1 MRVRGT
7 PFRLRIIRDSMWGGI
22 ALGAD
27 IALFFSA
34 VKLTSIVNA
43 TIIGS
48 MQPIVVGVIA
58 ARFFGERI
66 GLRNVAWSVVALT
79 GTVVVVAAG
88 ADDGTSDL
96 RGDLLALAAMLSW
109 SAYFIAS
116 KNSKKTMTSTE
127 FTAGTALWTMAIC
140 APLGFV
146 FGQDM
151 SWPSATNWGWLV
163 VMAASSGLI
172 GHAMMNWSLVRIP
185 LWVGS
190 TFTLLIPVFSA
201 LLAWVVLDEAVTLV
215 QGVAMAVVIGSL
227 AVVVRNQS
235 HPGPRRPH
243 AHQLDVDRHDCTRSC
258 VETGTSAAADD
269 VRPGLRRTP
278 LRCRRV
284 RTERRGTGWLRGV
297 VARRR
302 VADDDVG
309 RAAADHLAVRLDH
322 LLRLRLLIDSV
333 PIMITNGAIAA
344 INVWFL
350 RKEFASGQPN
360 GRDLGVSHI
369 RPDSPFLAD
378 FVAFHLIDIHRF
390 QPDFRCPPA
399 TTS

>member
-1 MRVRGT
+1 MTTTPDATSSTAAADAKDLSRGLIGAGIAVCAWSTGTILAKYIDMGSMAIGFYRFAFFGLAIIAWMRWRGT

-66 GLRNVAWSVVALT
+66 GLRNVAWSLVALT
-79 GTVVVVAAG
+79 GTVVVVATG
-88 ADDGTSDL
+88 ADGDAGDI

-140 APLGFV
+140 APLGFA

-151 SWPSATNWGWLV
+151 SWPSATNWGWLI
-163 VMAASSGLI
+163 VMAVSAGLI

-201 LLAWVVLDEAVTLV
+201 LLAWVVLGEAVTAI
-215 QGVAMAVVIGSL
+215 QGLAMAVVIGAL

-235 HPGPRRPH
+235 GPAPAHIAPEPSNHPTP
-243 AHQLDVDRHDCTRSC
+243 
-258 VETGTSAAADD
+258 SA
-269 VRPGLRRTP
+269 
-278 LRCRRV
+278 
-284 RTERRGTGWLRGV
+284 
-297 VARRR
+297 
-302 VADDDVG
+302 
-309 RAAADHLAVRLDH
+309 
-322 LLRLRLLIDSV
+322 
-333 PIMITNGAIAA
+333 
-344 INVWFL
+344 
-350 RKEFASGQPN
+350 
-360 GRDLGVSHI
+360 
-369 RPDSPFLAD
+369 
-378 FVAFHLIDIHRF
+378 
-390 QPDFRCPPA
+390 
-399 TTS
+399 

>member
-1 MRVRGT
+1 MTTSPADTAITDAAEAKDLSRGLIGAGIAVCAWSSGTILAKYIDMGSLAIGFYRFAFFSLVLIVWMSVRGT
-7 PFRLRIIRDSMWGGI
+7 PFHLRIIRDSMWGGI

-58 ARFFGERI
+58 AKFFGEKI
-66 GLRNVAWSVVALT
+66 GLRNVAWSAVALA

-88 ADDGTSDL
+88 ADDGTTDL

-109 SAYFIAS
+109 SAYFITS
-116 KNSKKTMTSTE
+116 KNSKKKMTSTE

-140 APLGFV
+140 APLGFA

-163 VMAASSGLI
+163 LMAATSGLI

-201 LLAWVVLDEAVTLV
+201 LLAWIVLDETVTAT
-215 QGVAMAVVIGSL
+215 QAVAMAVVIGAL

-235 HPGPRRPH
+235 APAPSD
-243 AHQLDVDRHDCTRSC
+243 ASV
-258 VETGTSAAADD
+258 TS
-269 VRPGLRRTP
+269 
-278 LRCRRV
+278 
-284 RTERRGTGWLRGV
+284 GV
-297 VARRR
+297 
-302 VADDDVG
+302 
-309 RAAADHLAVRLDH
+309 
-322 LLRLRLLIDSV
+322 
-333 PIMITNGAIAA
+333 
-344 INVWFL
+344 
-350 RKEFASGQPN
+350 
-360 GRDLGVSHI
+360 
-369 RPDSPFLAD
+369 
-378 FVAFHLIDIHRF
+378 
-390 QPDFRCPPA
+390 
-399 TTS
+399 

>member
-1 MRVRGT
+1 MSSARNGSVATIGRYVARVTTTPAATSSTAAADAKDLSRGLIGAGIAVCAWSTGTILAKYIDMGSLAIGFYRFAFFAMMIVLWMRARGV
-7 PFRLRIIRDSMWGGI
+7 PFRLRVLRDSMWGGI

-58 ARFFGERI
+58 ATFFGEKI
-66 GLRNVAWSVVALT
+66 GLRNVAWSLVALS
-79 GTVVVVAAG
+79 GTVVVVASS
-88 ADDGTSDL
+88 ADGGTGDL
-96 RGDLLALAAMLSW
+96 RGDLLALGAMLTW

-151 SWPSATNWGWLV
+151 SWPSATNWGWLI
-163 VMAASSGLI
+163 VMAVSSGLI

-201 LLAWVVLDEAVTLV
+201 LLAWIVLGEAVTVV
-215 QGVAMAVVIGSL
+215 QGIAMAVVIGAL

-235 HPGPRRPH
+235 QPAPVH
-243 AHQLDVDRHDCTRSC
+243 
-258 VETGTSAAADD
+258 VESAPAGAD
-269 VRPGLRRTP
+269 
-278 LRCRRV
+278 
-284 RTERRGTGWLRGV
+284 
-297 VARRR
+297 
-302 VADDDVG
+302 
-309 RAAADHLAVRLDH
+309 
-322 LLRLRLLIDSV
+322 
-333 PIMITNGAIAA
+333 
-344 INVWFL
+344 
-350 RKEFASGQPN
+350 
-360 GRDLGVSHI
+360 
-369 RPDSPFLAD
+369 
-378 FVAFHLIDIHRF
+378 
-390 QPDFRCPPA
+390 
-399 TTS
+399 

>member
-1 MRVRGT
+1 MQRYVARVTATPAETTSAAAADAKDVSRGLIGAGIAVCAWSTGTILAKYIDMGSLAIGFYRFAFFALVLIVWMRVRGT
-7 PFRLRIIRDSMWGGI
+7 PFRARVIRDSMWGGI

-66 GLRNVAWSVVALT
+66 GLRNIVWSAVALA

-88 ADDGTSDL
+88 ADDGTTDI

-109 SAYFIAS
+109 SAYFITS

-151 SWPSATNWGWLV
+151 SWPSAANWGWLV
-163 VMAASSGLI
+163 LMAATSGLI

-201 LLAWVVLDEAVTLV
+201 LLAWIVLGETVTAA
-215 QGVAMAVVIGSL
+215 QAVAMAVVIGAL

-235 HPGPRRPH
+235 TPVR
-243 AHQLDVDRHDCTRSC
+243 VDPT
-258 VETGTSAAADD
+258 VPTS
-269 VRPGLRRTP
+269 V
-278 LRCRRV
+278 
-284 RTERRGTGWLRGV
+284 
-297 VARRR
+297 
-302 VADDDVG
+302 
-309 RAAADHLAVRLDH
+309 
-322 LLRLRLLIDSV
+322 
-333 PIMITNGAIAA
+333 
-344 INVWFL
+344 
-350 RKEFASGQPN
+350 
-360 GRDLGVSHI
+360 
-369 RPDSPFLAD
+369 
-378 FVAFHLIDIHRF
+378 
-390 QPDFRCPPA
+390 
-399 TTS
+399 

>member
-1 MRVRGT
+1 MTTSPADTAITDAADAKDLSRGLIGAGIAVCAWSSGTILAKYIDMGSLAIGFYRFAFFSLVLIVWMSVRGT
-7 PFRLRIIRDSMWGGI
+7 PFHLRIIRDSMWGGI

-58 ARFFGERI
+58 AKFFGEKI
-66 GLRNVAWSVVALT
+66 GLRNVAWSAVALA

-88 ADDGTSDL
+88 ADDGTTDL

-109 SAYFIAS
+109 SAYFITS
-116 KNSKKTMTSTE
+116 KNSKKKMTSTE

-140 APLGFV
+140 APLGFA

-163 VMAASSGLI
+163 LMAATSGLI

-201 LLAWVVLDEAVTLV
+201 LLAWIVLGETVTV
-215 QGVAMAVVIGSL
+215 AQAVAMAVVIGAL

-235 HPGPRRPH
+235 APAPSD
-243 AHQLDVDRHDCTRSC
+243 ASV
-258 VETGTSAAADD
+258 TS
-269 VRPGLRRTP
+269 
-278 LRCRRV
+278 
-284 RTERRGTGWLRGV
+284 GV
-297 VARRR
+297 
-302 VADDDVG
+302 
-309 RAAADHLAVRLDH
+309 
-322 LLRLRLLIDSV
+322 
-333 PIMITNGAIAA
+333 
-344 INVWFL
+344 
-350 RKEFASGQPN
+350 
-360 GRDLGVSHI
+360 
-369 RPDSPFLAD
+369 
-378 FVAFHLIDIHRF
+378 
-390 QPDFRCPPA
+390 
-399 TTS
+399 

>member
-1 MRVRGT
+1 MPDPADPSDLSRGLIGAAVAVCAWSTGTILAKYIDMGSLAIGFYRFAFFGLVIVTWMSVRGT
-7 PFRLRIIRDSMWGGI
+7 PFRLRIVRDSMWGGI

-66 GLRNVAWSVVALT
+66 GIRNIAWSLVALT

-116 KNSKKTMTSTE
+116 KRSKKTMTSTE

-140 APLGFV
+140 APLGLV

-151 SWPSATNWGWLV
+151 SWPSATNWGWLI
-163 VMAASSGLI
+163 VMAATSGLI
-172 GHAMMNWSLVRIP
+172 GHAVMNWSLVRIP

-201 LLAWVVLDEAVTLV
+201 LLAWVVLGESVTAV
-215 QGVAMAVVIGSL
+215 QGVAMAVVIGAL

-235 HPGPRRPH
+235 QPAPP
-243 AHQLDVDRHDCTRSC
+243 
-258 VETGTSAAADD
+258 
-269 VRPGLRRTP
+269 VRPPAPSTP
-278 LRCRRV
+278 SP
-284 RTERRGTGWLRGV
+284 T
-297 VARRR
+297 
-302 VADDDVG
+302 
-309 RAAADHLAVRLDH
+309 
-322 LLRLRLLIDSV
+322 
-333 PIMITNGAIAA
+333 P
-344 INVWFL
+344 
-350 RKEFASGQPN
+350 FA
-360 GRDLGVSHI
+360 
-369 RPDSPFLAD
+369 
-378 FVAFHLIDIHRF
+378 
-390 QPDFRCPPA
+390 
-399 TTS
+399 

>member
-1 MRVRGT
+1 MVPSPQDDITAPIARYVARVTTTSADTSMPDSVDARDLSRGLIGAAIAVCAWSTGTILAKYIDMGSLAIGFYRFAFFGLTIIAWMRMRGT

-66 GLRNVAWSVVALT
+66 GLRNVAWSLVALT

-151 SWPSATNWGWLV
+151 SWPSATNWGWLIL
-163 VMAASSGLI
+163 MAATSGLI

-201 LLAWVVLDEAVTLV
+201 LLAWVILGESVTIV
-215 QGVAMAVVIGSL
+215 QGVAMAVVIGAL

-235 HPGPRRPH
+235 QPVPEPAG
-243 AHQLDVDRHDCTRSC
+243 
-258 VETGTSAAADD
+258 
-269 VRPGLRRTP
+269 
-278 LRCRRV
+278 
-284 RTERRGTGWLRGV
+284 
-297 VARRR
+297 
-302 VADDDVG
+302 
-309 RAAADHLAVRLDH
+309 AV
-322 LLRLRLLIDSV
+322 S
-333 PIMITNGAIAA
+333 
-344 INVWFL
+344 
-350 RKEFASGQPN
+350 
-360 GRDLGVSHI
+360 
-369 RPDSPFLAD
+369 
-378 FVAFHLIDIHRF
+378 
-390 QPDFRCPPA
+390 
-399 TTS
+399 

>member
-1 MRVRGT
+1 MPDSVDARDLSRGLIGAGIAVCAWSTGTILAKYIDMGSLAIGFYRFAFFSIAIILWMWRRGT

-48 MQPIVVGVIA
+48 MQPVVVGVIA
-58 ARFFGERI
+58 AKFFGERI
-66 GLRNVAWSVVALT
+66 GLRNVAWSLVALT

-88 ADDGTSDL
+88 ADDSTADL

-151 SWPSATNWGWLV
+151 SWPSATNWAWLIL
-163 VMAASSGLI
+163 MAATSGLI

-201 LLAWVVLDEAVTLV
+201 LLAWAVLGEAVTAV
-215 QGVAMAVVIGSL
+215 QAIAMAVVIGAL

-235 HPGPRRPH
+235 QPAPEP
-243 AHQLDVDRHDCTRSC
+243 S
-258 VETGTSAAADD
+258 
-269 VRPGLRRTP
+269 PTP
-278 LRCRRV
+278 PP
-284 RTERRGTGWLRGV
+284 T
-297 VARRR
+297 
-302 VADDDVG
+302 
-309 RAAADHLAVRLDH
+309 
-322 LLRLRLLIDSV
+322 
-333 PIMITNGAIAA
+333 P
-344 INVWFL
+344 
-350 RKEFASGQPN
+350 FA
-360 GRDLGVSHI
+360 
-369 RPDSPFLAD
+369 
-378 FVAFHLIDIHRF
+378 
-390 QPDFRCPPA
+390 
-399 TTS
+399 

>member
-1 MRVRGT
+1 VTTTPAATPAPAETDARDLSRGLIGAAIAVCAWSTGTILAKYIDMGSLAIGAYRFAFFGLAIVVWMRVRGT

-66 GLRNVAWSVVALT
+66 GIRNVAWSLVALT

-88 ADDGTSDL
+88 ADDGTSDV

-116 KNSKKTMTSTE
+116 KHSKKTMTSTE

-151 SWPSATNWGWLV
+151 SWPSATNWGWLI
-163 VMAASSGLI
+163 VMAATSGLI
-172 GHAMMNWSLVRIP
+172 GHAVMNWSLVRIP

-201 LLAWVVLDEAVTLV
+201 LLAWVVLGESVTAV
-215 QGVAMAVVIGSL
+215 QGVAMAVVIGAL

-235 HPGPRRPH
+235 QPAP
-243 AHQLDVDRHDCTRSC
+243 S
-258 VETGTSAAADD
+258 
-269 VRPGLRRTP
+269 VRPP
-278 LRCRRV
+278 
-284 RTERRGTGWLRGV
+284 
-297 VARRR
+297 
-302 VADDDVG
+302 
-309 RAAADHLAVRLDH
+309 
-322 LLRLRLLIDSV
+322 
-333 PIMITNGAIAA
+333 
-344 INVWFL
+344 
-350 RKEFASGQPN
+350 ASPA
-360 GRDLGVSHI
+360 
-369 RPDSPFLAD
+369 PSPAPS
-378 FVAFHLIDIHRF
+378 A
-390 QPDFRCPPA
+390 
-399 TTS
+399 